1 MDILPEFPLWS
12 SIDSGRED
20 LLGLE
25 RLCLGFLEPD
35 TLLLSVQSALCSD
48 AWPRK
53 CSIGEI
59 IVQFTFLCAFS
70 PQLGAAHMG
79 YPWFFPVPRD
89 CWHTSE
95 GLLFQDMFRELCSCL
110 VACAS
115 CLSSSGF

>member
-20 LLGLE
+20 LPGLE
-25 RLCLGFLEPD
+25 RLCPGFLEPD

-79 YPWFFPVPRD
+79 YPWFFPALRD

>member
-1 MDILPEFPLWS
+1 MGILPESPLWS
-12 SIDSGRED
+12 STNSGREG
-20 LLGLE
+20 LLGLR
-25 RLCLGFLEPD
+25 RLCPGFLEPD

-48 AWPRK
+48 AWPHR
-53 CSIGEI
+53 CSIEEI
-59 IVQFTFLCAFS
+59 VVQFTFLYAFS

-89 CWHTSE
+89 YWHTLE
-95 GLLFQDMFRELCSCL
+95 GQLFQDRFRELCSCL